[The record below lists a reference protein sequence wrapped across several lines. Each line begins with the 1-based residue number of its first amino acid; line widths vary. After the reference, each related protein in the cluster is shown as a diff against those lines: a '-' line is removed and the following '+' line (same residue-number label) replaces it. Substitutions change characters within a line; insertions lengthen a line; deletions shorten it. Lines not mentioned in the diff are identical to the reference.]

1 MRRLA
6 GAVSILTLALLLCA
20 AMRSPAMA
28 QATGGSGV
36 SNLSAAGAE
45 GPRPWAVGVT
55 AEQQKA
61 AAERLQEG
69 NQLLKESQYQ
79 EAAKKYRE
87 ALEAWDHPGIHY
99 NLALVLLNLDQPLEV
114 HQQLESATKYGAAPL
129 DADKYERAM
138 SYLKLVEKQLAS
150 LEVHCELYGATV
162 ALDGQALFV
171 APGHYKGLVR
181 PGTHT
186 VTAQKEGYPTTERTK
201 ILLPGEP
208 TTINLRLYTS
218 GELIEYR
225 RRWPL
230 WRPITVTAGGAALLL
245 AGVVFT
251 IESKNKF
258 NAFDQRVTGMCATAA
273 TMNDGC
279 APDSSFTNL
288 KNQGNTFQ
296 TLAAIGYIAG
306 GVAVATG
313 ISLFVADRSV
323 PFRVDPE
330 GQRRDIASAWPLF
343 TPFVGPGL
351 AGIAGTGRF

>member
-1 MRRLA
+1 MRRLLEA
-6 GAVSILTLALLLCA
+6 ASILTLALVLCA

-28 QATGGSGV
+28 QATGAGV
-36 SNLSAAGAE
+36 SNLSAAGSE
-45 GPRPWAVGVT
+45 GDRPWASGVT

-61 AAERLQEG
+61 AADRLQEG
-69 NQLLKESQYQ
+69 NLLLKESQYQ

-87 ALEAWDHPGIHY
+87 ALAAWDHPGIHY

-114 HQQLESATKYGAAPL
+114 HQQLESATKYGPAPL

-138 SYLKLVEKQLAS
+138 SYLKLVEKQLAA

-162 ALDGQALFV
+162 ALDGQPLFV

-201 ILLPGEP
+201 ILVPGEP

-230 WRPITVTAGGAALLL
+230 WRPIAVTAGGAALLL
-245 AGVVFT
+245 GGVIFT

-258 NAFDQRVTGMCATAA
+258 NAFDQRVNSSCLGGGCLPDATL
-273 TMNDGC
+273 
-279 APDSSFTNL
+279 TNL

-306 GVAVATG
+306 GVAVAAG
-313 ISLFVADRSV
+313 VSLFVADRSV

-330 GQRRDIASAWPLF
+330 GQRRDVASAWPLLA
-343 TPFVGPGL
+343 PFFGPGM